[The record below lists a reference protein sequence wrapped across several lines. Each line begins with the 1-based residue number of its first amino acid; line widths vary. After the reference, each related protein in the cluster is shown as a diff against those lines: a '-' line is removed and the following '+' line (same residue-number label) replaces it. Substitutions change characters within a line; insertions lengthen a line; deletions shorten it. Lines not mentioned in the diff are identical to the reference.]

1 MVAKGNKDSHR
12 MTYSGGV
19 KAVELEKWGRNTAR
33 ERYGALD
40 YENRPPP
47 AAKNLSAPQ
56 RLGDSNNLRG
66 PSNDVSPNSWL
77 RGGGERGYPPNFD
90 RGSKRR

>member
-33 ERYGALD
+33 ERYGSLK
-40 YENRPPP
+40 YENSPPP

-56 RLGDSNNLRG
+56 DPVDRQG
-66 PSNDVSPNSWL
+66 PSNDVPINSWL
-77 RGGGERGYPPNFD
+77 RGGGKGGESYPCYD
-90 RGSKRR
+90 KGKRR

>member
-19 KAVELEKWGRNTAR
+19 KAVETMKWGASKAR

-40 YENRPPP
+40 YEDRPPP
-47 AAKNLSAPQ
+47 AAKNLSKPQ
-56 RLGDSNNLRG
+56 DPVDRQG
-66 PSNDVSPNSWL
+66 PSNDVPVNSWL
-77 RGGGERGYPPNFD
+77 RGGGKGGESYKYFD
-90 RGSKRR
+90 RSKK